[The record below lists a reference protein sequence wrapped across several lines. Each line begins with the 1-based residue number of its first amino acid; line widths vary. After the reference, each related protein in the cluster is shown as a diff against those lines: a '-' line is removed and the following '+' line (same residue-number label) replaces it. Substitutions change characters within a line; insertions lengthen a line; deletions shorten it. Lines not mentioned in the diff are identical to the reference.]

1 MANGEHI
8 EVAKAYVTIV
18 PSMEGSQATIT
29 KELTGVTQEA
39 SEQAGTSGGAAFG
52 EKFAAGIKGA
62 TAVIGAAMAAA
73 TAAAVATGRAFIE
86 SANEVAAYG
95 DTVAKESAKMHIS
108 TTAYQELDFILQH
121 YGSSID
127 VVKTGMRTLTQQA
140 EANSDAFAQL
150 GISEQEVATLSQ
162 EDLFY
167 KVIEGLQNCTDESE
181 RTVLAQ
187 QLLGRSSVEMTNL
200 FNASAE
206 ETEALRQQVHDLGGV
221 MSEDAVK
228 DAEAYQDAMLNMET
242 SLDSL
247 KRNMMTDFLP
257 GITSV
262 MDGLSK
268 VFSGNGGVEEIQSG
282 LEQIVSNITAVAP
295 QLFELAG
302 VLVNSLLEGFAPM
315 IPSLVSSLFSFLNGA
330 LLTITGMIPQLL
342 PVIQT
347 GIRGIMSSVM
357 QCLPIILQS
366 LITLVS
372 DLVVWLSQG
381 DNVTQFVNGIVQLV
395 SLIAGQLSEVLPVL
409 IPALVTIISELATAL
424 TTPENIDLLIQAVL
438 TIAAALFQTCV
449 ELVPVLIEFA
459 LGVLNNLGAL
469 LGNFFSMAVPIVVRG
484 ITNIVNT
491 VKTWGNNIKTFI
503 TTLITNIKTGI
514 TNWINNLKTG
524 FVNGFNAIRNN
535 VQNITTAVKNLVEK
549 VIGKIKELP
558 EKALSIGKDLVKG
571 IWNGI
576 SDKVDWVV
584 EKIKR
589 MGSRI
594 TNAIKSVFGIASP
607 SKLWRDEVGAML
619 ALGLGEGFV
628 DTMPDIEK
636 EMASSVDDLT
646 GSMTAEVSA
655 YGSEGA
661 SMLDSSTVNTYN
673 GGDISINVYGAQG
686 QNVNDLARA
695 VAYKLEEMTR
705 RKGAVYG

>member
-39 SEQAGTSGGAAFG
+39 SEQAGSSGGAAFG

-86 SANEVAAYG
+86 SANNVASYG

-127 VVKTGMRTLTQQA
+127 VVKTGMKTLTTQA
-140 EANSDAFAQL
+140 EANSDAFSRL
-150 GISEQEVATLSQ
+150 GISEQEVANLSQ

-167 KVIEGLQNCTDESE
+167 RVVEGLQNCTDESE

-221 MSEDAVK
+221 MSEEAVR

-247 KRNMMTDFLP
+247 KRNMMSDFLP

-268 VFSGNGGVEEIQSG
+268 VFSGNGGVEEIQDG
-282 LEQIVSNITAVAP
+282 LQQIISNITAVAP

-302 VLVNSLLEGFAPM
+302 VLLNSLLEGFAPM
-315 IPSLVSSLFSFLNGA
+315 VPSLVSSLFSFLNGA
-330 LLTITGMIPQLL
+330 LVTITGMIPQLL

-347 GIRGIMSSVM
+347 GLRGIMSAVM

-366 LITLVS
+366 LITLVN
-372 DLVVWLSQG
+372 DLVVWISQG
-381 DNVTQFVNGIVQLV
+381 NNVTMFVNSIVQLV

-424 TTPENIDLLIQAVL
+424 TTPENIDILIQAVL

-449 ELVPVLIEFA
+449 ELVPVLIQFA
-459 LGVLNNLGAL
+459 IDTLKNLGEL
-469 LGNFFSMAVPIVVRG
+469 LGNFFVAAVPIVVNG
-484 ITNIVNT
+484 ITKIVEK
-491 VKTWGNNIKTFI
+491 VKSWGNSIKTFI
-503 TTLITNIKTGI
+503 TTLITNIKTTL
-514 TNWINNLKTG
+514 TNWINNVKNA
-524 FVNGFNAIRNN
+524 FINGFN
-535 VQNITTAVKNLVEK
+535 NIKNGVSNIITAVKNLVER
-549 VIGKIKELP
+549 IITKIKELP
-558 EKALSIGKDLVKG
+558 EKVVSIGKNLVKG
-571 IWNGI
+571 LWNGI
-576 SDKVDWVV
+576 TDKVDWVV
-584 EKIKR
+584 ERIKS

-594 TNAIKSVFGIASP
+594 TNAIKDVFGIASP
-607 SKLWRDEVGAML
+607 SKVFAEIGNFL
-619 ALGLGEGFV
+619 ALGLGEGFEDGMSEV
-628 DTMPDIEK
+628 QSDMVSD
-636 EMASSVDDLT
+636 MDGLT
-646 GSMTAEVSA
+646 GNMTATINAVA
-655 YGSEGA
+655 NPNA
-661 SMLDSSTVNTYN
+661 STLSTTNTYN
-673 GGDISINVYGAQG
+673 GGNISINVYGAQG
-686 QNVNDLARA
+686 QNVNDLANA

-705 RKGAVYG
+705 RRGVIYG

>member
-39 SEQAGTSGGAAFG
+39 SEQAGSSGGAAFG

-86 SANEVAAYG
+86 SANNVASYG

-127 VVKTGMRTLTQQA
+127 VVKTGMKTLTTQA
-140 EANSDAFAQL
+140 EANSEAFTRL
-150 GISEQEVATLSQ
+150 GISEQEVANLSQ

-167 KVIEGLQNCTDESE
+167 RVVEGLQNCTDESE
-181 RTVLAQ
+181 RTILAQ

-200 FNASAE
+200 FNASAK

-221 MSEDAVK
+221 MSEEAVR
-228 DAEAYQDAMLNMET
+228 DAEAYKDAMLNMET

-247 KRNMMTDFLP
+247 KRNMMSDFLP

-268 VFSGNGGVEEIQSG
+268 VFSGNGGVEEIQDG
-282 LEQIVSNITAVAP
+282 LQQIISNITAVAP

-315 IPSLVSSLFSFLNGA
+315 VPSLVSSLFSFLNGA

-347 GIRGIMSSVM
+347 GLRGIMSAVM

-366 LITLVS
+366 LITLVN
-372 DLVVWLSQG
+372 DLVVWISQG
-381 DNVTQFVNGIVQLV
+381 NNVTMFVNGIVQLV

-424 TTPENIDLLIQAVL
+424 TTPENIDILIQAVL

-449 ELVPVLIEFA
+449 ELVPVLIQFA
-459 LGVLNNLGAL
+459 IDTLNNLGEL
-469 LGNFFSMAVPIVVRG
+469 LGNFFVAAVPIVVNG
-484 ITNIVNT
+484 ITKIVEK
-491 VKTWGNNIKTFI
+491 VKSWGNAIKTFI
-503 TTLITNIKTGI
+503 TTLITNIKTTL
-514 TNWINNLKTG
+514 TNWINNVKNA
-524 FVNGFNAIRNN
+524 FINGFNNIRNG
-535 VQNITTAVKNLVEK
+535 VSNIITAVKNLVDR
-549 VIGKIKELP
+549 VITNITELP
-558 EKALSIGKDLVKG
+558 
-571 IWNGI
+571 
-576 SDKVDWVV
+576 DKV
-584 EKIKR
+584 
-589 MGSRI
+589 
-594 TNAIKSVFGIASP
+594 
-607 SKLWRDEVGAML
+607 
-619 ALGLGEGFV
+619 
-628 DTMPDIEK
+628 
-636 EMASSVDDLT
+636 
-646 GSMTAEVSA
+646 VS
-655 YGSEGA
+655 
-661 SMLDSSTVNTYN
+661 
-673 GGDISINVYGAQG
+673 IC
-686 QNVNDLARA
+686 
-695 VAYKLEEMTR
+695 
-705 RKGAVYG
+705 